1 MGTVNIL
8 AIETATEVCG
18 IAYYENDSI
27 KGIEEKIIPRQH
39 ATSLPLF
46 YKALQDKTGLS
57 LNALDGI
64 AVSMGPG
71 SFTGLRIGLSYAK
84 GLAFSHDLPI
94 IPVPTLQAIAFEVH
108 LDDEFHVL
116 VFSHRDM
123 IYHQKFSADHQH
135 KSNAVVSKWSDLK
148 PLIENSTC
156 FHIKCDTFLEDHD
169 RAHKVQPSA
178 KNIGAL
184 AIKYYHDWVEEKP
197 YALVP
202 NYIAP
207 FEINT
212 PK

>member
-1 MGTVNIL
+1 MNIL

-18 IAYYENDSI
+18 IAYYQNDSI

-39 ATSLPLF
+39 AASLPLF
-46 YKALQDKTGLS
+46 YKALQEKTGLL
-57 LNALDGI
+57 LNMLDGI

-94 IPVPTLQAIAFEVH
+94 IPVPTLQAIASDVH
-108 LDDEFHVL
+108 LDDEFYVL

-123 IYHQKFSADHQH
+123 IYHQKFSADLQQ
-135 KSNAVVSKWSDLK
+135 KSNAAVSKWSDLK
-148 PLIENSTC
+148 PLIENYAC
-156 FHIKCDTFLEDHD
+156 FHVKCDTFLEDHD
-169 RAHKVQPSA
+169 KAHKVHPSA
-178 KNIGAL
+178 KNIGSLAL
-184 AIKYYHDWVEEKP
+184 TYYTDWVEEKP

-207 FEINT
+207 FEIKT